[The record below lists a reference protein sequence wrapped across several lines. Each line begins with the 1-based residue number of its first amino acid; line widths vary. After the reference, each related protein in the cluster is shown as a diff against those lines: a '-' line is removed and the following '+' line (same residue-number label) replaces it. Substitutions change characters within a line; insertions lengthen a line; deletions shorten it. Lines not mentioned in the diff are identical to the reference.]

1 MEDNF
6 KKLTQLRK
14 GQEGQIVAFDTKDK
28 NLIKK
33 MEDIGLYIG
42 CPVMRKNASYPVFI
56 KAGNVELALGKD
68 FAKYVKVRASS
79 KTIFMLG
86 NPNVGK
92 SSLFSRITGV
102 KTATSNY
109 PGTTISLLKGEMVIN
124 DISYSVFDTP
134 GTYSLDYEDNISKE
148 ACELIKKKPF
158 DIALYILDAQHLER
172 NLLFAMDVISLGKP
186 VILVLNKFDIA
197 QKKGIDIDKKIL
209 SQMLGVPV
217 VITNGL
223 SGDGL
228 KKLSVLIDKLA
239 QGKIEENP
247 PALPKTQEE
256 KWKLIG
262 EISKKAQKIQHR
274 HPSFLEKIEEAATTP
289 FFGILIALV
298 ILIGSLSLVLFV
310 GEHIIDFL
318 TYFYETYYLP
328 FIQNVFSFAKG
339 TFLWDFLIGVSTP
352 EAEGFGLLT
361 EGLKIPFIDVMPNVV
376 LFYAILEFLGEL
388 GYLPRLAILLD
399 RFLHKLGLHG
409 YSAIPIMLG
418 LGCKVPALLAAGR
431 LETRRQKII
440 AMALIFM
447 MAPCIS
453 QSAIMF
459 SMIAPFGIKYLILTF
474 GIMFV
479 VAALTGTILNKVLPG
494 DSADIFMEVPSW
506 QWPKAS
512 ILAGKIW
519 QRTKEYLFEAV
530 PLILAGM
537 VIISVAQMIGLVDF
551 IGKIFAFPTTFML
564 GLPEDASSVVI
575 LGVLRK
581 DISIALLEPFNLSAK
596 QFVIASIF
604 MSMYMPCVAS
614 FFVMLKEAKWKDTL
628 RIIFI
633 TLLTALLVCSLLN
646 IIL

>member
-1 MEDNF
+1 MEENL
-6 KKLTQLRK
+6 KKLTQLKK
-14 GQEGQIVAFDTKDK
+14 GQEGHIAAFDTKDK

-33 MEDIGLYIG
+33 MEDIGLHIG
-42 CPVMRKNASYPVFI
+42 CHVVRKNSSTPVFI
-56 KAGNVELALGKD
+56 KAGDVELALGRD
-68 FAKYVKVRASS
+68 FAKYILIKAFS

-102 KTATSNY
+102 KTAASNY

-124 DISYSVFDTP
+124 NTSYNVFDTP

-158 DIALYILDAQHLER
+158 DIALYVLDAQHLER

-186 VILVLNKFDIA
+186 TILILNKFDIA
-197 QKKGIDIDKKIL
+197 QKKGIDIDKKVL
-209 SQMLGVPV
+209 SKMLGVPV

-228 KKLSVLIDKLA
+228 KKLSVLIDKMV
-239 QGKIEENP
+239 QGKIETNP
-247 PALPKTQEE
+247 PALPQKQEE

-274 HPSFLEKIEEAATTP
+274 HPSVLEKIEEAATTP
-289 FFGILIALV
+289 FLGILIAFIILV
-298 ILIGSLSLVLFV
+298 GSLSLVLFL

-318 TYFYETYYLP
+318 TGLYETYYLP
-328 FIQNVFSFAKG
+328 FVQNVFSFAKG

-479 VAALTGTILNKVLPG
+479 VAALMGTLLNKILPG

-506 QWPKAS
+506 QWPKARV
-512 ILAGKIW
+512 LAGKIW

-530 PLILAGM
+530 PLIFVGM
-537 VIISVAQMIGLVDF
+537 IIISVAQMIGLVDF

-581 DISIALLEPFNLSAK
+581 DISIALLEPFNLTAK

-628 RIIFI
+628 RILAI
-633 TLLTALLVCSLLN
+633 TLSVSLIVCSLLN

>member
-1 MEDNF
+1 MEENL
-6 KKLTQLRK
+6 KKLTQLKK
-14 GQEGQIVAFDTKDK
+14 GQEGHIVAFDTKDK

-42 CPVMRKNASYPVFI
+42 CHVLRKNSSSPVFI
-56 KAGNVELALGKD
+56 KAGNVELALGRE
-68 FAKYVKVRASS
+68 FAKYVLVKALS
-79 KTIFMLG
+79 KTIFILG

-124 DISYSVFDTP
+124 DTSYNVFDTP

-148 ACELIKKKPF
+148 ACELIKKTPF
-158 DIALYILDAQHLER
+158 DIALYVLDAQHLER

-186 VILVLNKFDIA
+186 TILILNKFDIA
-197 QKKGIDIDKKIL
+197 QKKGIDIDKKVL
-209 SQMLGVPV
+209 SDMLGVPV

-223 SGDGL
+223 SGEGL
-228 KKLSVLIDKLA
+228 KKLSVLIDKIVK
-239 QGKIEENP
+239 GKIEENP
-247 PALPKTQEE
+247 PALPQKQEE

-274 HPSFLEKIEEAATTP
+274 HPSVLEKIEEAATTP
-289 FFGILIALV
+289 FFGILIALT
-298 ILIGSLSLVLFV
+298 ILTSSFCLVLFL

-318 TYFYETYYLP
+318 TNIYESYYLP
-328 FIQNVFSFAKG
+328 FIEYVFSFAKG
-339 TFLWDFLIGVSTP
+339 TFVWDFLIGVSTP

-418 LGCKVPALLAAGR
+418 LGCKVPALLAAGH

-453 QSAIMF
+453 QSAMMF
-459 SMIAPFGIKYLILTF
+459 SLIAPFGIKYLILTF

-479 VAALTGTILNKVLPG
+479 VAALMGTLLNKILPG

-530 PLILAGM
+530 PLILVGM
-537 VIISVAQMIGLVDF
+537 VIISIAQGIGLVDF
-551 IGKIFAFPTTFML
+551 IGRLFAFPITFML
-564 GLPEDASSVVI
+564 GLPQDTASVVI
-575 LGVLRK
+575 LGVFRK
-581 DISIALLEPFNLSAK
+581 DISIALLEPFNLTAK

-604 MSMYMPCVAS
+604 MAMYMPCVAS

-633 TLLTALLVCSLLN
+633 TLLTSLLVCSLLN

>member
-1 MEDNF
+1 MEENL
-6 KKLTQLRK
+6 KKLTQLKK
-14 GQEGQIVAFDTKDK
+14 GQEAEICAFNTKDK

-42 CPVMRKNASYPVFI
+42 CPVMRKNSSYPVFI
-56 KAGNVELALGKD
+56 KAGDVELALGRD
-68 FAKYVKVRASS
+68 FAKYVMVKAFS

-109 PGTTISLLKGEMVIN
+109 PGTTISLLKGEMIIN
-124 DISYSVFDTP
+124 NTSYNVFDTP

-158 DIALYILDAQHLER
+158 DIALYVLDAQHLER

-186 VILVLNKFDIA
+186 TILILNKFDIA
-197 QKKGIDIDKKIL
+197 KKKGIEIDKKIL
-209 SQMLGVPV
+209 SKMLGVPV

-228 KKLSVLIDKLA
+228 KKLSVLIDKIA
-239 QGKIEENP
+239 QGKIKENP

-262 EISKKAQKIQHR
+262 EISHKAQKIQHR
-274 HPSFLEKIEEAATTP
+274 HPSLLEKIEEAATTP
-289 FFGILIALV
+289 FLGILIAFI
-298 ILIGSLSLVLFV
+298 ILLASFGVVLFL

-318 TYFYETYYLP
+318 TALYEGYYLP
-328 FIQNVFSFAKG
+328 FVQNVFSFAKG
-339 TFLWDFLIGVSTP
+339 TFLWDFLIGVATP

-361 EGLKIPFIDVMPNVV
+361 EGVKIPFIDVMPYVV

-453 QSAIMF
+453 QSAMMF

-474 GIMFV
+474 GIMFA
-479 VAALTGTILNKVLPG
+479 VAVLMGAVLNKILPG

-506 QWPKAS
+506 QLPKAT

-530 PLILAGM
+530 PLILVGM
-537 VIISVAQMIGLVDF
+537 VFISFAQMIGLVDF
-551 IGKIFAFPTTFML
+551 IGRLFAFPTTFML
-564 GLPEDASSVVI
+564 GLPQDTSSVVI
-575 LGVLRK
+575 LGVFRK

-604 MSMYMPCVAS
+604 MAIYLPCVAS

-628 RIIFI
+628 RIIGV
-633 TLLTALLVCSLLN
+633 TLSTALLVCSLLN

>member
-1 MEDNF
+1 MEDNL
-6 KKLTQLRK
+6 KKLTHLKK
-14 GQEGQIVAFDTKDK
+14 GQEGHIAAFNTKDK

-42 CPVMRKNASYPVFI
+42 CPVMRKNSGYPVFI
-56 KAGNVELALGKD
+56 KAGNVELALGRD
-68 FAKYVKVRASS
+68 FAKHIMVKAFS

-92 SSLFSRITGV
+92 SSLFSRLTGV
-102 KTATSNY
+102 KTASANY
-109 PGTTISLLKGEMVIN
+109 PGTTISLLKGEMIIN
-124 DISYSVFDTP
+124 NTSYNVFDTP
-134 GTYSLDYEDNISKE
+134 GTYSLDYEDNISKD
-148 ACELIKKKPF
+148 ACTLIKQKPF

-172 NLLFAMDVISLGKP
+172 NLLFAMDIIALGKP
-186 VILVLNKFDIA
+186 VILLLNKFDIA
-197 QKKGIDIDKKIL
+197 RKKGIEIDKKVL

-228 KKLSVLIDKLA
+228 KKLSVLIDKIA
-239 QGKIEENP
+239 QGKIALNP

-262 EISKKAQKIQHR
+262 QISHKAQKIQHR
-274 HPSFLEKIEEAATTP
+274 HPSLLEQIEEAATTP
-289 FFGILIALV
+289 FLGILIAFV
-298 ILIGSLSLVLFV
+298 ILLTSFSLVLFL
-310 GEHIIDFL
+310 GEHIIEFL
-318 TYFYETYYLP
+318 ENLYESYYLP
-328 FIQNVFSFAKG
+328 FIQYAFSFAKG
-339 TFLWDFLIGVSTP
+339 TFLWDFLIGIATP

-361 EGLKIPFIDVMPNVV
+361 EGIKIPFIDVMPYVV
-376 LFYAILEFLGEL
+376 LFYGILEFLGEL

-453 QSAIMF
+453 QSAMMF

-479 VAALTGTILNKVLPG
+479 VAALVGAALNHILPG
-494 DSADIFMEVPSW
+494 DTTDIFMEVPSW
-506 QWPKAS
+506 QWPKTS
-512 ILAGKIW
+512 VLARKIW

-530 PLILAGM
+530 PLIFAGM
-537 VIISVAQMIGLVDF
+537 AIISVAQMIGLVDF
-551 IGKIFAFPTTFML
+551 IGRIFAFPTTFML
-564 GLPEDASSVVI
+564 DLPQETSSVVI

-581 DISIALLEPFNLSAK
+581 DVSIALLEPFNLTAK

-604 MSMYMPCVAS
+604 MSMYLPCVAS

-628 RIIFI
+628 RILAI
-633 TLLTALLVCSLLN
+633 TLSVSLLVCSLLN